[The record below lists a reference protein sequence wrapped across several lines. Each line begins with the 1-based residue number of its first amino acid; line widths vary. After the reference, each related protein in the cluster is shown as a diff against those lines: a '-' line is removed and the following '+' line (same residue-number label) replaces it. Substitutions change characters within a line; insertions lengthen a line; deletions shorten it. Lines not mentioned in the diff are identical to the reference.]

1 MTIGGLLKALGVR
14 TRLETL
20 LDDYPRYIR
29 PYPGSGKMLTD
40 DKARANLEHFL
51 SVKDERLAAVTA
63 LLARFGLDAR
73 RAMTGDP
80 KPFLKRLA
88 DWISRDWPAIRD
100 AQQADYKTWHNGP
113 RGGRADLTLI
123 VDIAILLGEMLA
135 ARRPE
140 LSWQV
145 MLGPLHRGASHW
157 REIALTGEGAGIFSL
172 EGAVH
177 RYYAHCTGQ
186 HRRRAD
192 LLASDLHGL
201 FYVPP
206 PLTEAQLAER
216 LSLIDAARP
225 LYDSGFA
232 FHGVRLRVAEA
243 EMEDAELDQD
253 RRQKA
258 ARDAGLDCRF
268 ERLPNERHYLF
279 VGLTLAELSPDQEP
293 PAFDDPETL
302 QRRAETDERLRAAGF
317 RQKSGLHIEWLQN

>member
-1 MTIGGLLKALGVR
+1 MMVGGLLKALGVR
-14 TRLETL
+14 SKLEKL

-51 SVKDERLAAVTA
+51 AVKDERLRIVID
-63 LLARFGLDAR
+63 LLANFGLNAR
-73 RAMTGDP
+73 AAMTGDP

-100 AQQADYKTWHNGP
+100 PQQADYKTWHSGP

-157 REIALTGEGAGIFSL
+157 REIVLAAPGAAMFML
-172 EGAVH
+172 EDAV
-177 RYYAHCTGQ
+177 RGYYAHCDGP

-192 LLASDLHGL
+192 MLASDLYGL

-216 LSLIDAARP
+216 MALIPARA

-232 FHGVRLRVAEA
+232 FHGVKLRVTEA
-243 EMEDAELDQD
+243 EMEDAELDRD

-258 ARDAGLDCRF
+258 AREAGLDCRF
-268 ERLPNERHYLF
+268 ERLPSERHYLF
-279 VGLTLAELSPDQEP
+279 VGLTLAELAPGQEP
-293 PAFDDPETL
+293 PVFNDPDTL

-317 RQKSGLHIEWLQN
+317 RQKSGLHIEWLQD